1 MEAPLANTGHWCSVI
16 FMFGSECGGIITV
29 KEDTGFFWWSC
40 YLVLHLSCQRSIFLR
55 QNLVYPQ
62 LTSSQHLIDVPYL
75 WWHVSFLRD
84 FFIKILPFP
93 LISLTFFLP
102 RGLEIFSCNSV
113 ISNFIK
119 CLPERKLYVEK
130 DWCLSATKSPVPS
143 QVLGHINSLYS
154 ISIYWLTKTYQTI
167 RCMHFQPYIFLSNFE
182 ILNSYTHFC
191 FDHQIGVSRENL
203 FIHPV
208 KLRAKS
214 WQY

>member
-1 MEAPLANTGHWCSVI
+1 MEAPLANTGHWWSVI
-16 FMFGSECGGIITV
+16 LTFGSECGGIITV

-40 YLVLHLSCQRSIFLR
+40 YVVLHLSRQRSTLLR
-55 QNLVYPQ
+55 QNLVYPR

-84 FFIKILPFP
+84 LFIKIVPIP
-93 LISLTFFLP
+93 LISSTSFLP

-119 CLPERKLYVEK
+119 CLPERKLYMEK
-130 DWCLSATKSPVPS
+130 DGCLSATKSPVPS

-154 ISIYWLTKTYQTI
+154 ISIYWLTQAYQTI
-167 RCMHFQPYIFLSNFE
+167 RYIHLQSYVFPSNFE
-182 ILNSYTHFC
+182 ILNSYPHFC
-191 FDHQIGVSRENL
+191 IDQIGVSGENL

-214 WQY
+214 WHY